1 MANESI
7 SKFCFTHTQY
17 NSLQHL
23 YNIIMH
29 TYGNVTPPGFSGF
42 CEKANGKERYRDA
55 HTNRERKRM
64 NEVEKIGVGRKKD
77 ILL

>member
-1 MANESI
+1 MANETI
-7 SKFCFTHTQY
+7 SKFCFTRTQY

-29 TYGNVTPPGFSGF
+29 TYANVTPPGFSEF
-42 CEKANGKERYRDA
+42 HEKADGKERYRDA

-64 NEVEKIGVGRKKD
+64 SEREEIGVGRMKD

>member
-1 MANESI
+1 
-7 SKFCFTHTQY
+7 
-17 NSLQHL
+17 
-23 YNIIMH
+23 MH